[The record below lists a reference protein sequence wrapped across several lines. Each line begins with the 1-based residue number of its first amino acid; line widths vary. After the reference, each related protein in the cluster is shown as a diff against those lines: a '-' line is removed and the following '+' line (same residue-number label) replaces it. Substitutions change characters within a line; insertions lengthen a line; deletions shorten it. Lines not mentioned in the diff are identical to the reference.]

1 MKTKK
6 EEVEITPIHH
16 ATTMEGRENELIALA
31 YDAVEK
37 RIREGTA
44 SSAELVHFLKLG
56 SSKERLEQEVLQSD
70 RDLKQAKVSAIHA
83 AETSDI
89 AYQSAV
95 EAMRRYSGND

>member
-6 EEVEITPIHH
+6 EEVEIIPINH

-89 AYQSAV
+89 AYQNAV